1 MATATRAAALAAA
14 VWVLSPGAL
23 RADRFEDSLAE
34 ARKNAAA
41 PGGQEYERRVAERF
55 DEPKLRDALARCVA
69 DARQDDVVPFTA
81 LLRLSGDGRASEVLL
96 RPPVPIAVCLRWSI
110 RETTFPRPP
119 DRAYWVA
126 VDVSPTRAPD
136 VPPIPTAGVAT
147 ATVPPTPT
155 PGVPTAT
162 VPAMPTPAVATATV
176 PPTPTPPPP
185 PAPRA
190 GAPTPPDVVDLTG
203 RGHPFPVDERRPDLA
218 ALRQSLRDRRAEVLG
233 PILAQAGGLA
243 VDHPSLEA
251 YWSLAEELGLP
262 VVVPLGPEPPG
273 AGGSKYRVA
282 LGDPL
287 KLESVLL
294 RHPGLRIVVAGAAWP
309 MADAMVALMWRYPQV
324 WVDTSVIAWALP
336 RAELEAYL
344 ARFLRAGL
352 GERILFAS
360 GASAAPR
367 MAEAAEAIRSSDVLP
382 PAVKRAILGGNASR
396 LLARAKP

>member
-1 MATATRAAALAAA
+1 VATAARAAALAAVA
-14 VWVLSPGAL
+14 WVFSGGVL

-41 PGGQEYERRVAERF
+41 PGGLEYERRVGERF
-55 DEPKLRDALARCVA
+55 DETKLREALARCLA
-69 DARQDDVVPFTA
+69 DAREDDVVPFTA

-110 RETTFPRPP
+110 RETSFPRPP
-119 DRAYWVA
+119 SRDYWVA
-126 VDVSPTRAPD
+126 VEVSPTRAAG

-155 PGVPTAT
+155 P
-162 VPAMPTPAVATATV
+162 PA
-176 PPTPTPPPP
+176 P
-185 PAPRA
+185 PAPPT
-190 GAPTPPDVVDLTG
+190 GAPAPPDVVDLTDRG
-203 RGHPFPVDERRPDLA
+203 RPLHVDARRQDLA

-233 PILAQAGGLA
+233 PILAQAGGFA
-243 VDHPSLEA
+243 ADDPMLEA
-251 YWSLAEELGLP
+251 YWSLAEDLDLP
-262 VVVPLGPEPPG
+262 VVIPLGMEPPG
-273 AGGSKYRVA
+273 TEGSTYRVA

-287 KLESVLL
+287 KLEIVLL
-294 RHPGLRIVVAGAAWP
+294 RHPKLRIVVSGAAWP

-344 ARFLRAGL
+344 ARLLRAGL

-360 GASAAPR
+360 GASTAR
-367 MAEAAEAIRSSDVLP
+367 RRAEAADSIRSSDVLP
-382 PAVKRAILGGNASR
+382 PAARRAILGGNAAR
-396 LLARAKP
+396 LLARATP